1 MKKYWQAIGIT
12 AVVVGVLYYP
22 ALKLYRYIA
31 QKRAENDTNEE
42 GKAHHIKSFLPAF
55 RGKRKHHRSEH
66 NGHSDPGLG
75 IA

>member
-12 AVVVGVLYYP
+12 AVAVGILYYP
-22 ALKLYRYIA
+22 ALKLYQYL
-31 QKRAENDTNEE
+31 QKRGKSSKGEE
-42 GKAHHIKSFLPAF
+42 GKTHYVKAFMPAF

-75 IA
+75 LA